1 LDALP
6 FIPKTAKNEKFK
18 SDFQAVQSLDNL
30 ERWFAQRMATGN
42 RNNQLIKY
50 ALALVDSGMDLMS
63 VNNRVHAFN
72 AKLDPPL
79 STNEIN
85 STIMVTV
92 SKRFHK
98 S

>member
-1 LDALP
+1 
-6 FIPKTAKNEKFK
+6 
-18 SDFQAVQSLDNL
+18 
-30 ERWFAQRMATGN
+30 
-42 RNNQLIKY
+42 
-50 ALALVDSGMDLMS
+50 MDLMS
-63 VNNRVHAFN
+63 VNNQVHAFN